1 MDTLIINQ
9 LLPIRKAL
17 EILDGSHTKTLFV
30 VNDSNRLQ
38 GSLTDG
44 DIRRWIL
51 KNGNINGT
59 VLEACNTE
67 PFVLN
72 HPVERAKALKM
83 MQENHLHAAP
93 VIDKNGHVIRVVLR
107 DELSGGGT
115 TLSDRM
121 LTDVPV
127 VIMAGG
133 KGTRLDPFT
142 RILPK
147 PLIPVGNQPVI
158 ELIMQQFAR
167 FGVNTFYI
175 SLNHQARLIRAY
187 FEEQQYPYII
197 NFIEEEMPLGTAGS
211 LKMLENKYS
220 GDLFLSNCDVII
232 KSDYAEMMKFHREGG
247 FELTVTTAVH
257 HYAIPYGVC
266 EADENGHLLRI
277 TEKPEY
283 TMLINTGMYILKS
296 DVLSL
301 IPENRMFHV
310 TDLIEILRQKNKPVG
325 VFPVPHDAYHDIG
338 QWEEYRNA
346 LPFLT

>member
-1 MDTLIINQ
+1 MDTLIIDQ
-9 LLPIRKAL
+9 TLPIRKAL

-30 VNDSNRLQ
+30 VNSNNKLL

-51 KNGNINGT
+51 RNGSVSGT
-59 VLEACNTE
+59 VVEACNPR
-67 PFVLN
+67 PFVLV
-72 HPVERAKALKM
+72 HPVDRVKALKIM
-83 MQENHLHAAP
+83 KEQHLQAAP
-93 VIDKNGHVIRVVLR
+93 VVDENKIVIHVVLR
-107 DELSGGGT
+107 NELLGGA
-115 TLSDRM
+115 TLSDRL

-158 ELIMQQFAR
+158 ELIMQQYAR
-167 FGVNTFYI
+167 FGVNTFII

-187 FEEQQYPYII
+187 FEEQQYPYNIS
-197 NFIEEEMPLGTAGS
+197 FIEEDMPLGTAGA
-211 LKMLENKYS
+211 LKMLEERCT

-232 KSDYAEMMKFHREGG
+232 QSDYTEMMKFHRDGG
-247 FELTVTTAVH
+247 FDLTVTTAVH

-266 EADENGHLLRI
+266 EAAENGQLIRI

-296 DVLSL
+296 NVLAL
-301 IPENRMFHV
+301 IPANEMFHV
-310 TDLIEILRQKNKPVG
+310 TDLIAKLMQQNRTVG
-325 VFPVPHDAYHDIG
+325 VFPVPQDAYHDIG
-338 QWEEYRNA
+338 QWEEYRKS